1 MGGKLATANRK
12 RKRSGTAWPSGSH
25 MLRSTMGR
33 FPLLQL
39 LLVAAFFTASDGARA
54 TTYEVGVGKPLAN
67 PSAVPW
73 ESLQPGDVVLIYWRA
88 AAYQDKWVICRQG
101 TAAQPII
108 VRGVPG
114 PAGELPIIDGSGATT
129 RSALNF
135 WNEKR
140 GVIKIGG
147 ANNPAD
153 TTPQFIRIEN
163 LEIRNARPPITF
175 TGSAGTTQ
183 TYASNAAAI
192 YVEKCENLT
201 VHNCIL
207 HDCGNGLIVSSSD
220 DLASRTI
227 IVEGCSIYGNGNT
240 GSIYEHNVYTEAA
253 GIVFQFNRFGPLLAG
268 ASGNNLKDRSSGLVV
283 RANWIEGG
291 SRELDLVD
299 AEDSILL
306 RSDPAYRQTF
316 VYGNVIIE
324 PAGDG
329 NSQLVHYGGDSGTT
343 ENYRKGTLY
352 FYHNTIISK
361 RTDNTTLF
369 RLSTNDETCDFRNNI
384 AYTAAAAGNHLA
396 FTNADGT
403 VNLSHNW
410 MKPGARNSFSTVTGT
425 INNDGTTVTGTSP
438 AFVDEA
444 GADYHLAGTSAC
456 VNAAAALP
464 AAVLPTN
471 APVLQ
476 YVKHQAAETRP
487 DNGVRDIGAYELPP
501 SEIRSVMRDDAGAHL
516 TFTSVLA
523 APYRVDMRDDLLV
536 GQWLTLQGGILGTG
550 NLMAADDPAA
560 ANLARR
566 FYRVA
571 LTLP

>member
-1 MGGKLATANRK
+1 
-12 RKRSGTAWPSGSH
+12 
-25 MLRSTMGR
+25 MGR
-33 FPLLQL
+33 FPLLQFL
-39 LLVAAFFTASDGARA
+39 LATGFIAASDDALA
-54 TTYEVGVGKPLAN
+54 TTYEVGVGKPLAT
-67 PSAVPW
+67 PGAVPW
-73 ESLQPGDVVLIYWRA
+73 ESLQPGDTVLIYWRT

-101 TAAQPII
+101 TAAQPIT

-114 PAGELPIIDGSGATT
+114 PAGELPVIDGSGATT

-135 WNEKR
+135 WNENR

-147 ANNPAD
+147 ANKPAD

-175 TGSAGTTQ
+175 TGFAGTTQ

-201 VHNCIL
+201 VRNCIL
-207 HDCGNGLIVSSSD
+207 HDSGNGLIVSSSD
-220 DLASRTI
+220 ALASRAI
-227 IVEGCSIYGNGNT
+227 VVEGCYIYGNGNI
-240 GSIYEHNVYTEAA
+240 GSIYEHNVYTAAA

-268 ASGNNLKDRSSGLVV
+268 ASGNNLKDRSAGLVV

-299 AEDSILL
+299 AQDSVLL
-306 RSDPAYRQTF
+306 RSDPAYGQTF
-316 VYGNVIIE
+316 VYGNVIVE

-329 NSQLVHYGGDSGTT
+329 NSQLVHYGGDSGVT
-343 ENYRKGTLY
+343 ETYRKGTLY
-352 FYHNTIISK
+352 FYHNTIVSK

-396 FTNADGT
+396 FTNSAGT
-403 VNLSHNW
+403 LNLSHNW
-410 MKPGARNSFSTVTGT
+410 MKSGAVNSFSPIIGT
-425 INNDGTTVTGTSP
+425 INNDGTTVAGTSP
-438 AFVDEA
+438 VFVDEA

-456 VNAAAALP
+456 VNAATALP
-464 AAVLPTN
+464 AAVLPAN

-476 YVKHQAAETRP
+476 YVKHQAAVARP

-501 SEIRSVMRDDAGAHL
+501 PEIRSVTRDSAGVHL
-516 TFTSVLA
+516 SFTTVLF
-523 APYRVDMRDDLLV
+523 APYRVDLRDDLLA
-536 GQWLTLQGGILGTG
+536 GQWLTLQGGIIGTG
-550 NLMAADDPAA
+550 SVMTADDPAA
-560 ANLARR
+560 ATLTRR

>member
-1 MGGKLATANRK
+1 MART
-12 RKRSGTAWPSGSH
+12 P
-25 MLRSTMGR
+25 
-33 FPLLQL
+33 PLLF
-39 LLVAAFFTASDGARA
+39 LLVAAHAFAA
-54 TTYEVGVGKPLAN
+54 TYEVGPGQPLAT
-67 PSAVPW
+67 PGAVPW
-73 ESLQPGDVVLIYWRA
+73 ESLQPGDTVFIHWRA

-114 PAGELPIIDGSGATT
+114 PAGELPVIDGSGATT
-129 RSALNF
+129 RTALNF
-135 WNEKR
+135 WNETR
-140 GVIKIGG
+140 GVIKVGG
-147 ANNPAD
+147 ANIPAD
-153 TTPQFIRIEN
+153 TTPKFIRIEN
-163 LEIRNARPPITF
+163 LEIRNARPPLTF
-175 TGSAGTTQ
+175 TGFAGTTQ
-183 TYASNAAAI
+183 TYGANAAAI

-201 VHNCIL
+201 VRNCIL
-207 HDCGNGLIVSSSD
+207 HDCGNGFFVASSD
-220 DLASRTI
+220 ALASRAI
-227 IVEGCSIYGNGNT
+227 VVEGCYIYGNGNI
-240 GSIYEHNVYTEAA
+240 GSISEHNSYTAAA
-253 GIVFQFNRFGPLLAG
+253 GIIFQFNRFGPLLAG
-268 ASGNNLKDRSSGLVV
+268 AGGNNLKDRSAGLIV
-283 RANWIEGG
+283 RSNWLEGG
-291 SRELDLVD
+291 NRELDLVD

-306 RSDPAYRQTF
+306 RTDPAYAQTF

-343 ENYRKGTLY
+343 ANYRKGTL
-352 FYHNTIISK
+352 FFHHNTIISK

-384 AYTAAAAGNHLA
+384 AYVTAAGTALA
-396 FTNADGT
+396 FTNSAGT
-403 VNLSHNW
+403 LNLTHNW

-425 INNDGTTVTGTSP
+425 INNDGTTITGTSP

-476 YVKHQAAETRP
+476 YVKHQAAELRP
-487 DNGVRDIGAYELPP
+487 ENGVRDIGAYELPP
-501 SEIRSVMRDDAGAHL
+501 PEIRSFTRDGTGAHV
-516 TFTSVLA
+516 TFATVLA
-523 APYRVDMRDDLLV
+523 APYRVDYRDDLLS
-536 GQWLTLQGGILGTG
+536 GAWLTLQGGITGTG
-550 NLMAADDPAA
+550 SLLTADDPAA
-560 ANLARR
+560 VTLARR